1 MRGNRDAAALDWW
14 HSSWGRLFLRPPKQS
29 LPPAPFR
36 SPRAGHHPPTVHEL
50 HPPHPLT
57 KVGSLLC
64 ARGSLPHWVPSL
76 HAWSGTRAA
85 GAGAVVSRHD
95 QSATTELSPCS
106 LRTRQARCT
115 NANFGALISQAG
127 KHCSAF
133 KATYVCLKGKTEAL
147 KSETQ
152 KEGEKTELKIIPLL
166 GGIDLN
172 QKGFFQKK
180 IPSLLSLL

>member
-1 MRGNRDAAALDWW
+1 MLQPWTGGIPAGVIC
-14 HSSWGRLFLRPPKQS
+14 SSIHQSRAFPQLPFVHPRLVTTHQPCRNC
-29 LPPAPFR
+29 
-36 SPRAGHHPPTVHEL
+36 TT
-50 HPPHPLT
+50 PHPLT

-64 ARGSLPHWVPSL
+64 ARGSLPRWVPSL
-76 HAWSGTRAA
+76 HAWGGTRAA
-85 GAGAVVSRHD
+85 GAGAVMSRHD